1 MSKAEQIRA
10 MAGHLK
16 PREVAAMIGCTPH
29 YVACI
34 RSRAKNPDLYRRIF
48 AEAARR
54 WRARNHDRAL
64 AYSRGTY
71 HRSKKL
77 GGIGHTRWSREH
89 SMLLVVLHT
98 AGRTYS
104 EIATEMNISRS
115 TVAGRIKRL
124 RDAGEIA

>member
-34 RSRAKNPDLYRRIF
+34 RSRAKNPDIYR
-48 AEAARR
+48 
-54 WRARNHDRAL
+54 
-64 AYSRGTY
+64 
-71 HRSKKL
+71 RSKKL